1 MSTSPPVA
9 SFHILALLCFFS
21 LPMRVICSGPQQD
34 QDTEGEAGV
43 GWGRGRREPRQ
54 KMTDK
59 MCDSR
64 QGGEAEERKVDFAA
78 QCQDPKNKNLVFL
91 LLLSEQGIFSLSW
104 KTFGRA
110 CLAAAASLAWLQKC
124 FPLHLS
130 GQQTQEKKKWNAR
143 PLNGTCRTRV
153 ALYFYN
159 QRGLACLGCSAGL
172 QGGVGQ
178 ARQGVRGA
186 EQGIIVVII
195 FFFLNNPTN
204 SSICLHR
211 KCRRSDVGRCCRP
224 NARPA
229 PAAVQ
234 GRDVSR
240 IYIYIYIYLYIYAF
254 PFPVSHQGQ
263 YVAAGTSV
271 FSWRIQNEGPFFTV
285 LWLGLDQKRQQLFTE
300 VRIPEA
306 RGVAGRRCQGRRRT
320 RRVSNFCHSSLNTWQ
335 EVVFPI
341 FTVCPLL

>member
-1 MSTSPPVA
+1 MTV
-9 SFHILALLCFFS
+9 
-21 LPMRVICSGPQQD
+21 D
-34 QDTEGEAGV
+34 GE
-43 GWGRGRREPRQ
+43 GRREKGRWILQPSVKTQ
-54 KMTDK
+54 KIRIYSVPPPPFRAGT
-59 MCDSR
+59 
-64 QGGEAEERKVDFAA
+64 F
-78 QCQDPKNKNLVFL
+78 
-91 LLLSEQGIFSLSW
+91 LSW
-104 KTFGRA
+104 KTFDGA

-172 QGGVGQ
+172 QGGLGQ
-178 ARQGVRGA
+178 ARRGGVGGGA
-186 EQGIIVVII
+186 RDSCCYN

-204 SSICLHR
+204 SSICLQR

-234 GRDVSR
+234 GRDVSC

-254 PFPVSHQGQ
+254 PFPVSCQGQ

-271 FSWRIQNEGPFFTV
+271 LSWRIQNEGPFFTV
-285 LWLGLDQKRQQLFTE
+285 LWLGLDQKRQHLFTE

-306 RGVAGRRCQGRRRT
+306 REHVLRGEDAKEGGE
-320 RRVSNFCHSSLNTWQ
+320 Q
-335 EVVFPI
+335 EELVTFV
-341 FTVCPLL
+341 THL